1 MIGFGCQF
9 INSKQLLMTQQIACS
24 LDDQLPRLCSLYH
37 PNLRRV
43 QWLHFYS
50 QPRAMSEIPEDAK
63 PPTPLAP
70 SDLADIVTKA
80 SVPAHFTPGLKRVPM
95 YWHPYRTMAK
105 QRWWGREILELVSTE
120 FRDRSIE
127 YYVSRVLE

>member
-1 MIGFGCQF
+1 MI
-9 INSKQLLMTQQIACS
+9 SH
-24 LDDQLPRLCSLYH
+24 RLRV
-37 PNLRRV
+37 RR
-43 QWLHFYS
+43 LHFFFR
-50 QPRAMSEIPEDAK
+50 PRTIMSEIPENAK

-70 SDLADIVTKA
+70 DDLKDIVSKA

-127 YYVSRVLE
+127 YYVSKLRWEQ

>member
-1 MIGFGCQF
+1 M
-9 INSKQLLMTQQIACS
+9 SQQINT
-24 LDDQLPRLCSLYH
+24 LWMINHHRLGLLHH
-37 PNLRRV
+37 PSVRRV
-43 QWLHFYS
+43 QRLHFYF
-50 QPRAMSEIPEDAK
+50 QPRTMSEIPEDAR

-70 SDLADIVTKA
+70 EELGDIVTKA

-120 FRDRSIE
+120 LGDRSIE
-127 YYVSRVLE
+127 YYVSRASGVEGRD

>member
-1 MIGFGCQF
+1 
-9 INSKQLLMTQQIACS
+9 
-24 LDDQLPRLCSLYH
+24 
-37 PNLRRV
+37 
-43 QWLHFYS
+43 
-50 QPRAMSEIPEDAK
+50 MSEEEEAK

-70 SDLADIVTKA
+70 NDLQDVVIKTSKEPGAE
-80 SVPAHFTPGLKRVPM
+80 HFTPGLKRVPM

-127 YYVSRVLE
+127 YYVSEIAMASKMYSCG

>member
-1 MIGFGCQF
+1 
-9 INSKQLLMTQQIACS
+9 
-24 LDDQLPRLCSLYH
+24 
-37 PNLRRV
+37 
-43 QWLHFYS
+43 
-50 QPRAMSEIPEDAK
+50 MSEIPEDAK

-70 SDLADIVTKA
+70 DELGDIVTKA

-127 YYVSRVLE
+127 YYVSRVQGRVGGDINRGFAEIRFGIGGGHCEWSYCEAWDNNQEWG